1 MFQWNKIEIEYFGY
15 FKGVVYYEH
24 EASCS
29 ELSSACLSV
38 CPSVCRI
45 FNYRPVQQTLHY
57 TIRHLSIK

>member
-24 EASCS
+24 EASSS

-38 CPSVCRI
+38 HLSVEYLTI
-45 FNYRPVQQTLHY
+45 DPFKKHY